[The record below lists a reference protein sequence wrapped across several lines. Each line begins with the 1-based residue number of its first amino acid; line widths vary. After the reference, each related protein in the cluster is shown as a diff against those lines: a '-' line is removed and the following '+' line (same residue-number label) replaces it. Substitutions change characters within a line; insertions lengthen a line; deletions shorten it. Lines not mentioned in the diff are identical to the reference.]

1 MNETECEDLI
11 KSVKW
16 TEPSNLISL
25 AILEFIN
32 VLVIGGNLLV
42 IAAVFCSNKLRSVT
56 NFFIVNLAVADLLVG
71 LAVLPF
77 SATWEVFKVWIFG
90 DVWCRIW
97 LAVDVWM
104 CTASILNLCAI
115 SLDRYVAVTRPV
127 TYPSI
132 MSTKKAKSL
141 IAGIWVL
148 SFVICFPPLVGWKD
162 QKPMAEPTY
171 TRGNYTLY
179 YATTSTTVSAEPLTA
194 AVTISDTT
202 SASPLSSSA
211 SSLSKTSSPSVTGYS
226 SYSSEKRL
234 KRKYRHKPMSAES
247 ELYLPPRIIRSSAQA
262 KTMDDADSSTQL
274 YSSFNPYDPYHA
286 HLDVRKI
293 SRNVNNHKV
302 RDAVTAFNENNDGDG
317 YAEEDN
323 ALDIEEDSQYD
334 EDSLSGYPMTAST
347 SSGGLLEEYSKF
359 DASGDDGD
367 GSTNFYKDYETYR
380 ERLEELKAESKSH
393 SGGGV
398 RPTSRTTTN
407 TPSDTTTST
416 RKRITPSY
424 ESSSA
429 PPSIP
434 SSQASSL
441 PPPSSSSS
449 SSALPQTPPPPCPWK
464 CELTN
469 DRGYVLYSALGSFY
483 IPMFVMLFFYW
494 RIYRAAVRTTRAI
507 NQGFKTTKGS
517 KGIGSRFD
525 EQRLTL
531 RIHRGRGSNQH
542 ESTHSNG
549 STQSTTTTLGTPSPE
564 RMSKYSTRRM
574 HNHDKIKISVS
585 YPSNDNIS
593 EMAQHVHES
602 NNSHSHNHHH
612 HHPHHERGRT
622 ASASGSNMLFAV
634 HYGSHNGRECTETQL
649 YRHQHAGNCYLQV
662 GKSMPDMMRRASNA
676 SDTSHQLMPTN
687 RPNKKMGKRNIKAQV
702 KRFRMETKAAKTLAI
717 IVGLFIFCWL
727 PFFTMYIIRP
737 FCEDCID
744 PLLFS
749 ILFWLGYCNSAVNPM
764 IYALFSKDFR
774 FAFKRIIC
782 KCFCS
787 SKSINLKTSRRGS
800 DLSAIR
806 IRGRTP
812 SITPSAAAHSF
823 GDESEYHPS
832 EHSEHR

>member
-16 TEPSNLISL
+16 TEPANLISL

-32 VLVIGGNLLV
+32 VLVIGGNCLV

-162 QKPMAEPTY
+162 QKAMVQPTY

-179 YATTSTTVSAEPLTA
+179 YATT
-194 AVTISDTT
+194 
-202 SASPLSSSA
+202 
-211 SSLSKTSSPSVTGYS
+211 
-226 SYSSEKRL
+226 
-234 KRKYRHKPMSAES
+234 M
-247 ELYLPPRIIRSSAQA
+247 
-262 KTMDDADSSTQL
+262 SSTQDEQL
-274 YSSFNPYDPYHA
+274 DVDSNSIKHKEAAASLITANGNGNAYNPYDPNFA
-286 HLDVRKI
+286 PI
-293 SRNVNNHKV
+293 
-302 RDAVTAFNENNDGDG
+302 
-317 YAEEDN
+317 
-323 ALDIEEDSQYD
+323 
-334 EDSLSGYPMTAST
+334 
-347 SSGGLLEEYSKF
+347 
-359 DASGDDGD
+359 D
-367 GSTNFYKDYETYR
+367 GS
-380 ERLEELKAESKSH
+380 AEIH
-393 SGGGV
+393 IAAM
-398 RPTSRTTTN
+398 TTT
-407 TPSDTTTST
+407 TTTTTST
-416 RKRITPSY
+416 TTSSPITDMSY
-424 ESSSA
+424 EVNV
-429 PPSIP
+429 PQ
-434 SSQASSL
+434 QATS
-441 PPPSSSSS
+441 
-449 SSALPQTPPPPCPWK
+449 CPWK

-517 KGIGSRFD
+517 KGIGSRFE

-531 RIHRGRGSNQH
+531 RIHRGRGSNQQD
-542 ESTHSNG
+542 SMHSNG

-564 RMSKYSTRRM
+564 RLSKYATRRL
-574 HNHDKIKISVS
+574 HHQHDKIKISVS
-585 YPSNDNIS
+585 YPSSENIN
-593 EMAQHVHES
+593 ELAQSDTSSHDRRPSS
-602 NNSHSHNHHH
+602 N
-612 HHPHHERGRT
+612 
-622 ASASGSNMLFAV
+622 ALFSV
-634 HYGSHNGRECTETQL
+634 HYNGSHGRESTESQL
-649 YRHQHAGNCYLQV
+649 YRQQHHGGSTCYLQV
-662 GKSMPDMMRRASNA
+662 SKALPELSRRQSN
-676 SDTSHQLMPTN
+676 TSETGGHP
-687 RPNKKMGKRNIKAQV
+687 RSANKKMGRRNIKAQV

-717 IVGLFIFCWL
+717 IVGMFIFCWC
-727 PFFTMYIIRP
+727 PFFTIYIIRP
-737 FCEDCID
+737 FCQDCVD

-749 ILFWLGYCNSAVNPM
+749 VLFWLGYCNSAVNPM

-782 KCFCS
+782 RCFCS
-787 SKSINLKTSRRGS
+787 RQSVSLKSSRRGS
-800 DLSAIR
+800 DMSAIR
-806 IRGRTP
+806 IQGRTP

-823 GDESEYHPS
+823 GDESELHHS
-832 EHSEHR
+832 QHSELGNEAR

>member
-16 TEPSNLISL
+16 TEPANLISL

-32 VLVIGGNLLV
+32 VLVIGGNCLV

-162 QKPMAEPTY
+162 QKAMVQPTY

-179 YATTSTTVSAEPLTA
+179 YATT
-194 AVTISDTT
+194 
-202 SASPLSSSA
+202 
-211 SSLSKTSSPSVTGYS
+211 
-226 SYSSEKRL
+226 
-234 KRKYRHKPMSAES
+234 M
-247 ELYLPPRIIRSSAQA
+247 
-262 KTMDDADSSTQL
+262 SSTQDEQL
-274 YSSFNPYDPYHA
+274 DVDRIKQKEEQDAAASLLTKHGSVNGNGNGNAYNPYDPNFSPI
-286 HLDVRKI
+286 DD
-293 SRNVNNHKV
+293 S
-302 RDAVTAFNENNDGDG
+302 
-317 YAEEDN
+317 AEIHI
-323 ALDIEEDSQYD
+323 AA
-334 EDSLSGYPMTAST
+334 M
-347 SSGGLLEEYSKF
+347 
-359 DASGDDGD
+359 
-367 GSTNFYKDYETYR
+367 
-380 ERLEELKAESKSH
+380 
-393 SGGGV
+393 
-398 RPTSRTTTN
+398 
-407 TPSDTTTST
+407 TTTST
-416 RKRITPSY
+416 ISPST
-424 ESSSA
+424 EMDSNMLNA
-429 PPSIP
+429 PV
-434 SSQASSL
+434 L
-441 PPPSSSSS
+441 NV
-449 SSALPQTPPPPCPWK
+449 PQPATSCPWK

-517 KGIGSRFD
+517 KGIGSRFE

-531 RIHRGRGSNQH
+531 RIHRGRGSNQQD
-542 ESTHSNG
+542 SMHSNG

-564 RMSKYSTRRM
+564 RLSKYATRRL
-574 HNHDKIKISVS
+574 HHQHDKIKISVS
-585 YPSNDNIS
+585 YPSSENIN
-593 EMAQHVHES
+593 EMAQQE
-602 NNSHSHNHHH
+602 
-612 HHPHHERGRT
+612 PTHERRT
-622 ASASGSNMLFAV
+622 SGNALFSV
-634 HYGSHNGRECTETQL
+634 HYNGAHGRESTESQL
-649 YRHQHAGNCYLQV
+649 YRQQHHGGSTCFLQV
-662 GKSMPDMMRRASNA
+662 GKTLPELSRRQSN
-676 SDTSHQLMPTN
+676 TSEAGGVVGHP
-687 RPNKKMGKRNIKAQV
+687 RSANKKMGRRNIKAQV

-717 IVGLFIFCWL
+717 IVGMFIFCWC
-727 PFFTMYIIRP
+727 PFFTIYIIRP
-737 FCEDCID
+737 FCQDCVD

-749 ILFWLGYCNSAVNPM
+749 VLFWLGYCNSAVNPM

-782 KCFCS
+782 RCFCS
-787 SKSINLKTSRRGS
+787 RQSVSLKSSRRGS
-800 DLSAIR
+800 DMSAIR
-806 IRGRTP
+806 IQGRTP

-823 GDESEYHPS
+823 GDESELHQS
-832 EHSEHR
+832 HSELGNESR

>member
-132 MSTKKAKSL
+132 MSTKRAKSL

-162 QKPMAEPTY
+162 QKPLAQPITY

-179 YATTSTTVSAEPLTA
+179 YATTSTKATTTTTA
-194 AVTISDTT
+194 AAAAASTASRT
-202 SASPLSSSA
+202 SSITSPSLSLTSPSLSSFADWSA
-211 SSLSKTSSPSVTGYS
+211 KTA
-226 SYSSEKRL
+226 EQKL
-234 KRKYRHKPMSAES
+234 KLRQQNTYAASTAHN
-247 ELYLPPRIIRSSAQA
+247 LPPTPVKASVYNDFS
-262 KTMDDADSSTQL
+262 
-274 YSSFNPYDPYHA
+274 PYDPYHA
-286 HLDVRKI
+286 HL
-293 SRNVNNHKV
+293 SNNNNTSTSNNAMNNY
-302 RDAVTAFNENNDGDG
+302 DNNNNDDNNDDDDDDDDNDNNTDNDG
-317 YAEEDN
+317 ISDDVDASVGIEDVYALTPDAQEN
-323 ALDIEEDSQYD
+323 ILYNNRP
-334 EDSLSGYPMTAST
+334 SLSSST
-347 SSGGLLEEYSKF
+347 LLYDDSGMDDTTLVSSSKF
-359 DASGDDGD
+359 DL
-367 GSTNFYKDYETYR
+367 KDAQRETER
-380 ERLEELKAESKSH
+380 ETATATATATAT
-393 SGGGV
+393 G
-398 RPTSRTTTN
+398 
-407 TPSDTTTST
+407 TTST
-416 RKRITPSY
+416 
-424 ESSSA
+424 
-429 PPSIP
+429 
-434 SSQASSL
+434 L
-441 PPPSSSSS
+441 
-449 SSALPQTPPPPCPWK
+449 ALPCPWK

-517 KGIGSRFD
+517 KGVGTRFD

-531 RIHRGRGSNQH
+531 RIHRGRGSTALD
-542 ESTHSNG
+542 STHSNG
-549 STQSTTTTLGTPSPE
+549 STYSTSTTLGTPSPE
-564 RMSKYSTRRM
+564 RLSKYSTRRY
-574 HNHDKIKISVS
+574 HPNHDKIKISVS
-585 YPSNDNIS
+585 YPSSDNITAMTTS
-593 EMAQHVHES
+593 HDHHEQS
-602 NNSHSHNHHH
+602 KTQ
-612 HHPHHERGRT
+612 HHEREQRT
-622 ASASGSNMLFAV
+622 PSTCSGNMLYAV
-634 HYGSHNGRECTETQL
+634 HYSSTNGRNMTESQL
-649 YRHQHAGNCYLQV
+649 YSSHQSSNYYLQV
-662 GKSMPDMMRRASNA
+662 GKTMPDMLRRPSVVNDQ
-676 SDTSHQLMPTN
+676 SSQLGN
-687 RPNKKMGKRNIKAQV
+687 IRNNKKMGKRNIKAQV

-727 PFFTMYIIRP
+727 PFFTMYIIRS

-749 ILFWLGYCNSAVNPM
+749 VIFWLGYCNSAVNPM

-782 KCFCS
+782 RCFCLR
-787 SKSINLKTSRRGS
+787 KSLNLKSSRRGS

-806 IRGRTP
+806 IGGIRTP
-812 SITPSAAAHSF
+812 SITPSAAAHSL
-823 GDESEYHPS
+823 GDESELQNS
-832 EHSEHR
+832 ELSSDPR

>member
-16 TEPSNLISL
+16 TEPANLISL

-32 VLVIGGNLLV
+32 VLVIGGNCLV

-162 QKPMAEPTY
+162 QKAVVQPTY

-179 YATTSTTVSAEPLTA
+179 YATTMSSTQDEQLDVDRIKHKEEHDA
-194 AVTISDTT
+194 
-202 SASPLSSSA
+202 A
-211 SSLSKTSSPSVTGYS
+211 SSLLTKSGNGNGKGNAY
-226 SYSSEKRL
+226 
-234 KRKYRHKPMSAES
+234 
-247 ELYLPPRIIRSSAQA
+247 
-262 KTMDDADSSTQL
+262 
-274 YSSFNPYDPYHA
+274 NPYDHNFSPI
-286 HLDVRKI
+286 DD
-293 SRNVNNHKV
+293 S
-302 RDAVTAFNENNDGDG
+302 
-317 YAEEDN
+317 AEIHI
-323 ALDIEEDSQYD
+323 AA
-334 EDSLSGYPMTAST
+334 M
-347 SSGGLLEEYSKF
+347 
-359 DASGDDGD
+359 
-367 GSTNFYKDYETYR
+367 
-380 ERLEELKAESKSH
+380 
-393 SGGGV
+393 
-398 RPTSRTTTN
+398 
-407 TPSDTTTST
+407 TTTST
-416 RKRITPSY
+416 ISPST
-424 ESSSA
+424 EMDSNILNA
-429 PPSIP
+429 P
-434 SSQASSL
+434 ASNV
-441 PPPSSSSS
+441 
-449 SSALPQTPPPPCPWK
+449 PQPATSCPWK

-517 KGIGSRFD
+517 KGIGSRFE

-531 RIHRGRGSNQH
+531 RIHRGRGSNQQD
-542 ESTHSNG
+542 SLHSNG

-564 RMSKYSTRRM
+564 RLSKYATRRL
-574 HNHDKIKISVS
+574 HHQHDKIKISVS
-585 YPSNDNIS
+585 YPSSENIN
-593 EMAQHVHES
+593 EMAQAE
-602 NNSHSHNHHH
+602 
-612 HHPHHERGRT
+612 PTHERRT
-622 ASASGSNMLFAV
+622 SGNALFSV
-634 HYGSHNGRECTETQL
+634 HYNGAHGRESTESQL
-649 YRHQHAGNCYLQV
+649 YRQQHHGGSSCYLQV
-662 GKSMPDMMRRASNA
+662 GKALPELSRRQSN
-676 SDTSHQLMPTN
+676 TSEAGVVAGHPRST
-687 RPNKKMGKRNIKAQV
+687 NKKMGRRNIKAQV

-717 IVGLFIFCWL
+717 IVGMFIFCWC
-727 PFFTMYIIRP
+727 PFFTIYIIRP
-737 FCEDCID
+737 FCQDCVD

-749 ILFWLGYCNSAVNPM
+749 VLFWLGYCNSAVNPM

-782 KCFCS
+782 RCFCS
-787 SKSINLKTSRRGS
+787 RQSVSLKSSRRGS
-800 DLSAIR
+800 DMSAIR
-806 IRGRTP
+806 IQGRTP

-823 GDESEYHPS
+823 GDESELHPS
-832 EHSEHR
+832 HSELGNESR